1 VKTIKEGL
9 QAATAINATVERFN
23 HHFGSGEMLE
33 GLLSKDYVEVVNNHV
48 QLTLA
53 GARALLDFE
62 GLDYRTGKRLE
73 PNRYAFSRD

>member
-1 VKTIKEGL
+1 
-9 QAATAINATVERFN
+9 
-23 HHFGSGEMLE
+23 
-33 GLLSKDYVEVVNNHV
+33 VEVVNNHV